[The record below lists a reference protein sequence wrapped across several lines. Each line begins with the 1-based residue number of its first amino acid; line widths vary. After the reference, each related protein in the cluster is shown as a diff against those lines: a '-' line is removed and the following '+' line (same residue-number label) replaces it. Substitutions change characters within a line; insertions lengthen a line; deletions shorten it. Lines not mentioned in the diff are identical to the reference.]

1 MSYPLEKIDFP
12 TVTLCP
18 VSPDSDRWGLAVK
31 LFDYLEVHCVKPLFP
46 INSQNP
52 QETISKFQQ
61 IRKECGNFTENQEI
75 IQTILFDATRCL
87 RKKWMSKLE
96 NTPFE
101 EWRGISGVPIPP
113 IQSFENVAKDENLTK
128 GILNAMEEMK
138 KSLQF
143 IDKDRLTPLI
153 QLITPPPAP
162 PPLPPP
168 PPPPP
173 PFSVPKTSVPF
184 SQNYLLKSK
193 DKSQS
198 SSQYLAQSAKENEE
212 IDSCDDLCSKRAL
225 KMAMEYTLLYIT
237 MDYRERSAGQSLAYF
252 RRLIGQGTCSSTSSF
267 LLNDWS
273 LVPLQVSDK
282 NKKPTELEMKINT
295 VMEEI
300 TYHISGGR
308 LKNVSILDL
317 PGFGSMTDFNQRLS
331 SEPTN
336 MALLKQWKEKDLK
349 TPNPSEDLFYE
360 HSDLGSM
367 WYNYVTNSK
376 EVPFPPTKR
385 THNIFNFTKFI
396 LEDFDTFV
404 FAMKESHLTIQERRH
419 DSSLQNLANKIF
431 TSLNTEDFID
441 EYGFND
447 NLLLGCTYDKPL
459 KNMKMTRNNRCNLF
473 KPTLTNNGLCYSFN
487 GLSSNILWNDGKVV
501 QSFERMFKSEHSIR
515 KFGTAGKFL
524 FFFK

>member
-1 MSYPLEKIDFP
+1 MSYPLEKVDFP

-18 VSPDSDRWGLAVK
+18 ESPDPDRWGLAVK
-31 LFDYLEVHCVKPLFP
+31 LFDHLEVHCMKPYF
-46 INSQNP
+46 IAQNTDHIMSVL
-52 QETISKFQQ
+52 QEA
-61 IRKECGNFTENQEI
+61 RKECGNFTENQQL
-75 IQTILFDATRCL
+75 IQTILSNATQCL
-87 RKKWMSKLE
+87 RELWQSKLQ
-96 NTPFE
+96 NMPFE
-101 EWRGISGVPIPP
+101 EWLGISGVNIGSMK
-113 IQSFENVAKDENLTK
+113 IFEKIANNENMTQH
-128 GILNAMEEMK
+128 ILNAMEEMK

-143 IDKDRLTPLI
+143 IDRCRHCVI
-153 QLITPPPAP
+153 RQLIAP
-162 PPLPPP
+162 PPPPPYPPP

-173 PFSVPKTSVPF
+173 LSLSKTSVPL
-184 SQNYLLKSK
+184 STYHLLKSE
-193 DKSQS
+193 DKSLS
-198 SSQYLAQSAKENEE
+198 SKQYLAQSSKDKAE
-212 IDSCDDLCSKRAL
+212 IDLCDDLCSKRAL
-225 KMAMEYTLLYIT
+225 KIAMEYTLLFIT
-237 MDYRERSAGQSLAYF
+237 IPDATRSAGQSLAYF
-252 RRLIGQGTCSSTSSF
+252 RKFIGQGPCSSESNF

-273 LVPLQVSDK
+273 LVPMYPSDK
-282 NKKPTELEMKINT
+282 NRKPSQFETKINN

-515 KFGTAGKFL
+515 KFGTAGKF